1 VKKGNGKMFYRIMDF
16 IKNIPREIKWFFQR
30 GIRGYSDKD
39 VWSIDIWFKSI
50 IIPMLEQLKETK
62 QGHPIDMTEEE
73 WNLTLNNMINYFKE
87 CTDFY
92 CSEKNE
98 YEDEYMS
105 RIMSANEYDKLL
117 ASKWL
122 KREEEID
129 KYKNEMKNK
138 AFELFSKHF
147 YSLWD

>member
-1 VKKGNGKMFYRIMDF
+1 MFYRIMDF

-30 GIRGYSDKD
+30 GTRGYSDKD

-117 ASKWL
+117 ADKWL

-129 KYKNEMKNK
+129 KYKNKMKDK

>member
-1 VKKGNGKMFYRIMDF
+1 MFYRIIDF
-16 IKNIPREIKWFFQR
+16 IKYFPRRIKWFFQR
-30 GIRGYSDKD
+30 GMRGYSDED

-62 QGHPIDMTEEE
+62 QGYPIDMTEEE

-105 RIMSANEYDKLL
+105 RIMSTNEYDKSLTN
-117 ASKWL
+117 KWL

-129 KYKNEMKNK
+129 KYKNEMKDK

>member
-1 VKKGNGKMFYRIMDF
+1 MFYRIMDF

-117 ASKWL
+117 ADKWL

-129 KYKNEMKNK
+129 KYKNEMKDK

>member
-1 VKKGNGKMFYRIMDF
+1 MFYRIMNF

-117 ASKWL
+117 ADKWL

-129 KYKNEMKNK
+129 KYKNEMKDK

>member
-1 VKKGNGKMFYRIMDF
+1 MFYRIMDF

>member
-1 VKKGNGKMFYRIMDF
+1 MFYRIMDF

-62 QGHPIDMTEEE
+62 QGYPIDMTEEE

-105 RIMSANEYDKLL
+105 RIMSTNEYDKSLTN
-117 ASKWL
+117 KWL

-129 KYKNEMKNK
+129 KYKNEMKDK

>member
-1 VKKGNGKMFYRIMDF
+1 MFYRIMDF

-30 GIRGYSDKD
+30 GTRGYSDKD

-117 ASKWL
+117 ADKWL

-129 KYKNEMKNK
+129 KYKNEMKDK

>member
-1 VKKGNGKMFYRIMDF
+1 MFYRIMDF

-30 GIRGYSDKD
+30 GTRGYSDKD

-117 ASKWL
+117 ADKWL

>member
-1 VKKGNGKMFYRIMDF
+1 MFYRIIDF
-16 IKNIPREIKWFFQR
+16 IKYFPRRTKWFFQR
-30 GIRGYSDKD
+30 GMRGYSDED

-105 RIMSANEYDKLL
+105 HIMSANEYDKSLTN
-117 ASKWL
+117 KWL

-129 KYKNEMKNK
+129 KYKNEMKDK

>member
-1 VKKGNGKMFYRIMDF
+1 MFYRIMDF

-30 GIRGYSDKD
+30 GTRGYSDKD

-117 ASKWL
+117 ANKWL

-129 KYKNEMKNK
+129 KYKNEMKDR